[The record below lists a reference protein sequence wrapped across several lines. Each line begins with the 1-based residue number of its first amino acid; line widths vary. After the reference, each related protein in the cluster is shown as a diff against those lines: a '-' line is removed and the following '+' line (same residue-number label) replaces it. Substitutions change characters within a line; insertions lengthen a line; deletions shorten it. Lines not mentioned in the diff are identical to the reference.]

1 MFKIELRIF
10 NHSNINII
18 NLVINGNRNIAFEIK

>member
-10 NHSNINII
+10 NLSNINII